1 MSTSHQHMHDLRH
14 SALRLPLIGVV
25 LNILLAAVKGI
36 TGVLGNSY
44 ALIADALESVL
55 DIGQSLVVWGG
66 MRIAATPPDEN
77 HPYGH
82 GKAEPIAATVVS
94 LGLVAGAV
102 GLAIQCV
109 REIVVPHHMPEPYT
123 LVVLVIVVVAKE
135 GLYRYFK
142 HWGTQIQSSVIIAD
156 AWHQRSDALTS
167 GAAMVGI
174 SIALIGGPGYE
185 AADDWAALFACAIIA
200 YNGIRLLRPAL
211 AEIMDVAPPH
221 DFVASIRS
229 VAEAVAGVRDL
240 DLCYVRKMGLDYFV
254 DIHVGVDGDMPV
266 RDGHAIAHRVKD
278 AIKTAH
284 PEVRDVMV
292 HIEPVESSESPKS

>member
-1 MSTSHQHMHDLRH
+1 MNVPHQHMHDLRH
-14 SALRLPLIGVV
+14 SALRLPLIGVA

-55 DIGQSLVVWGG
+55 DVGQSLVVWGG

-82 GKAEPIAATVVS
+82 GKAEPIAAMVVS
-94 LGLVAGAV
+94 LGLVAGAI

-109 REIVVPHHMPEPYT
+109 REILTPHHVPAPYT
-123 LVVLVIVVVAKE
+123 LIVLIVVVMAKE

-142 HWGTQIQSSVIIAD
+142 RRGSEIQSSAIIAD

-167 GAAMVGI
+167 GAAFIGI
-174 SIALIGGPGYE
+174 TVALIGGPGYE

-200 YNGIRLLRPAL
+200 YNGLRLLRPAV

-221 DFVASIRS
+221 EFVESIRS

-254 DIHVGVDGDMPV
+254 DIHVGVDGGMPV
-266 RDGHAIAHRVKD
+266 RDGHAIAHDVKD
-278 AIKTAH
+278 AIKNAH

-292 HIEPVESSESPKS
+292 HIEPVEFTG